1 MPKATRFRE
10 VADRPGMTRTALA
23 VWMQTSHPTMPNII
37 VEKNDMLN
45 VIAYILSLKDRD
57 RDWSLALREGAN
69 VKLVRILLP
78 INQYGTT
85 KACAAAAFSL
95 AERSG
100 ALLEALHPCPAPSE
114 RLPYSTELSPF
125 YFEEL
130 IDVGK
135 KQVALEKRLARKWL
149 GKTARAHPKAHAEL
163 VSIEGLVAPAVAMRA
178 KVADLAVLPS
188 IDAEEDG
195 FWAGARDAALFHS
208 GRPLLVVPKGAEGA
222 VGETVVIAWKDAA
235 EAVRAVAAA
244 QPFLAKAKGVR
255 LVSVTERGQD
265 VRPLTRTSG
274 ANARVTR
281 SAGNG

>member
-1 MPKATRFRE
+1 MRF
-10 VADRPGMTRTALA
+10 
-23 VWMQTSHPTMPNII
+23 
-37 VEKNDMLN
+37 
-45 VIAYILSLKDRD
+45 
-57 RDWSLALREGAN
+57 REGAN

-78 INQYGTT
+78 ITQHGTT
-85 KACAAAAFSL
+85 EACAASAFSL

-135 KQVALEKRLARKWL
+135 KQVALEKRLARQWL

-163 VSIEGLVAPAVAMRA
+163 VSIEGLVAPSVAMRA
-178 KVADLAVLPS
+178 KVADMTVLPS
-188 IDAEEDG
+188 IDAEQDG

-208 GRPLLVVPKGAEGA
+208 GRPLLVVPKGAEGPE
-222 VGETVVIAWKDAA
+222 GETVVIAWKDAV

-244 QPFLAKAKGVR
+244 QPFLAKAKRIR

-265 VRPLTRTSG
+265 ETAAAMADYLTRSGLRVELATPALDSREVGEVLLEAATGKGVLLVMGAYGHWRWREWVFGGATHYVLRNTS
-274 ANARVTR
+274 VPVLMMH
-281 SAGNG
+281 

>member
-1 MPKATRFRE
+1 M
-10 VADRPGMTRTALA
+10 
-23 VWMQTSHPTMPNII
+23 
-37 VEKNDMLN
+37 
-45 VIAYILSLKDRD
+45 
-57 RDWSLALREGAN
+57 
-69 VKLVRILLP
+69 KLVRILLP
-78 INQYGTT
+78 INQHGTT
-85 KACAAAAFSL
+85 EACAAAAFSL

-163 VSIEGLVAPAVAMRA
+163 VSIEGLVAPCVAMRA
-178 KVADLAVLPS
+178 KVADLTVLPS
-188 IDAEEDG
+188 IDAGEEL

-222 VGETVVIAWKDAA
+222 VGETVVIAWKDAV
-235 EAVRAVAAA
+235 EAVRAVMAA
-244 QPFLAKAKGVR
+244 QPFLVKAKRIR
-255 LVSVTERGQD
+255 LVSVAERGKD
-265 VRPLTRTSG
+265 ETAAAMADYLTKAGLRVELTTAALNSREVGEVLLDAVTGRGVLLVMG
-274 ANARVTR
+274 AYGHWRWREWVFGGATHYVLRNTAVPVLMMH
-281 SAGNG
+281 

>member
-1 MPKATRFRE
+1 MRF
-10 VADRPGMTRTALA
+10 
-23 VWMQTSHPTMPNII
+23 
-37 VEKNDMLN
+37 
-45 VIAYILSLKDRD
+45 
-57 RDWSLALREGAN
+57 REGAN

-78 INQYGTT
+78 ITQHGTT
-85 KACAAAAFSL
+85 EACAAAAFSL

-163 VSIEGLVAPAVAMRA
+163 VSIEGLVAPSVAMRA
-178 KVADLAVLPS
+178 KVADLTVLPS
-188 IDAEEDG
+188 IDAGEEL

-222 VGETVVIAWKDAA
+222 VGETVVIAWKDAV
-235 EAVRAVAAA
+235 EAVRAVMAA
-244 QPFLAKAKGVR
+244 QPFLVKAKRIR
-255 LVSVTERGQD
+255 LVSVAERGKD
-265 VRPLTRTSG
+265 ETAAAMADYLTKAGLRVELTTVALDSREVGEVLLDAVTGRGVLLVMG
-274 ANARVTR
+274 AYGHWRWREWVFGGATHYVLRHTAVPVLMMH
-281 SAGNG
+281 